1 MSKLSECVEILDS
14 KRIPLSGKERDSHK
28 KIYPYYGAQGI
39 IDYVEDYIFDGNYI
53 LVAEDGNNLKSL
65 NENIA
70 IWATGK
76 FWVNNHA
83 HILGKRDGNNL
94 KFIYYLLCTMDLR
107 GFITGSAQP
116 KLNQDNLS
124 KLEMELPS
132 IDIQN
137 KAADSL
143 STLDNK
149 IANNNKI
156 NATFEAMAKTLYDY
170 WFLQF
175 DFPDENGKP
184 YRTSGGKMVWNE
196 ELKREIPEGWEVG
209 NIGDYVDIKSEIV
222 DPRKQQNTLFE
233 HYSIPAYDESHYPLM
248 EYGAQI
254 NSGKYIVPYNAILY
268 SKLNPL
274 FQRIWL
280 PDCMTDNPICSTE
293 FMVYVP
299 KQIEYRPYIYC
310 VLANN
315 SFQNY
320 LINQASSSTGSRKRV
335 QPEDSLLFPAFI
347 PDRNRLEGFN
357 KMIHPIIEA
366 MIKNFQENQRLVSLR
381 DFILPMLMNGQ
392 VTFK

>member
-1 MSKLSECVEILDS
+1 MSKLSECVDILDS
-14 KRIPLSGKERDSHK
+14 KRIPLSGKERESHK

-83 HILGKRDGNNL
+83 HILGERDGNNL

-156 NATFEAMAKTLYDY
+156 NATLEVMAKTLYDY

-175 DFPDENGKP
+175 DFPDGNGKP
-184 YRTSGGKMVWNE
+184 YRASGGKMVWNE
-196 ELKREIPEGWEVG
+196 ELKREIPEGWKVG
-209 NIGDYVDIKSEIV
+209 NLYDIADY
-222 DPRKQQNTLFE
+222 
-233 HYSIPAYDESHYPLM
+233 
-248 EYGAQI
+248 I
-254 NSGKYIVPYNAILY
+254 NGLACQK
-268 SKLNPL
+268 
-274 FQRIWL
+274 
-280 PDCMTDNPICSTE
+280 
-293 FMVYVP
+293 
-299 KQIEYRPYIYC
+299 YRPIAGEESLPVVKIKEIHEGCSHETERVKQDIPNNNVIDTGDILFSWSATLEISYWYGGKAGLNQHIFKVVPHNGYYKEYVYQQLSAYI
-310 VLANN
+310 
-315 SFQNY
+315 
-320 LINQASSSTGSRKRV
+320 INFVQMAEARKTTMGHITSEHLKQSR
-335 QPEDSLLFPAFI
+335 
-347 PDRNRLEGFN
+347 
-357 KMIHPIIEA
+357 IILPPCKLTDYYEEK
-366 MIKNFQENQRLVSLR
+366 IKAVRQKIKQCSVENQQLTSLR
-381 DFILPMLMNGQ
+381 DFLLPMLMNGQ